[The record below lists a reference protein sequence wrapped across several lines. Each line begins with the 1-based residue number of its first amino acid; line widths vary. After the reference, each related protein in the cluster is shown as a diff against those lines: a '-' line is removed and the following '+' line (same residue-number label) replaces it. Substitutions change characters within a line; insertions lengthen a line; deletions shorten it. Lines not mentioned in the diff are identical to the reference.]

1 MCQCEDAP
9 LGLGART
16 APPSRPRHHIE
27 ASCPALV
34 KTLLSSI
41 SSLRPCPVLP
51 PKNWCDIMDMAGM
64 ATRGEVEYHPGITY
78 FTLLREGRRTD
89 RRERGGG
96 EMLVTG
102 GEERRGEERGS
113 CWWSLVHQLA
123 SWVALLATKD
133 GRAGS
138 ENCRHCTGARTKL
151 IIIHYLLIRDFTSLF
166 DLWQHST
173 YPGVMNSIQLP
184 LQSPLIPPTSPL
196 QLISNKYLN

>member
-102 GEERRGEERGS
+102 GEERRGEGELLMISGASARQLSSPARNKGRES
-113 CWWSLVHQLA
+113 WEWELQTLHWSP
-123 SWVALLATKD
+123 D
-133 GRAGS
+133 
-138 ENCRHCTGARTKL
+138 
-151 IIIHYLLIRDFTSLF
+151 
-166 DLWQHST
+166 
-173 YPGVMNSIQLP
+173 
-184 LQSPLIPPTSPL
+184 
-196 QLISNKYLN
+196 